1 MLCDPWIK
9 SLLEHKLMN
18 LEDFRTKQRLF
29 LCLFKDEQPKVHFI
43 SNLTIEV
50 VSYSTTKTDQKLK
63 NPKE

>member
-1 MLCDPWIK
+1 
-9 SLLEHKLMN
+9 MN